1 MIKFFHVLAA
11 WLGLLSTIMFLFANI
26 KDITEGVGY
35 IYLAFLI
42 FCGAFI
48 LVVRVN
54 HKTSLSIRKSSTLWL
69 LTFLTYFVTKA
80 VLDFNDF
87 NRVKAITAG
96 TSGGLIF
103 ALGFGVAISI
113 FFQSLAKAKQ
123 SILFDPF
130 LALFFYLIC
139 IFLSLAAFREHVTFM
154 RSDIFLIDNPD
165 AVGKYQRA
173 GIFTIMV
180 SLVASVMLMEL
191 TVNQKKTKYK
201 FIKKIFYKLTV
212 VTYFILVISLL
223 PTTQL
228 IGSNTGF
235 VVILGLGFSTAI
247 WLLLQNSELFQK
259 KIKQK
264 IKKFSSIFILRKS
277 APAILIYSFWVCT
290 ALIIIGLL
298 IFSYFKLE
306 VAYFRIFGFSGE
318 NLGGNSLEGRMNI
331 LFSNFMIHFE
341 YSPLFGHLRVDELTT
356 GSGTYAHSLVSMIS
370 HLGIVG
376 TVIFLGYLVNL
387 YYDLKHNNLDM
398 AEVKLFKMLSF
409 CVILTFSLVG
419 TFFTWMP
426 LWFALGLLFSPLT
439 FRTIYR
445 SSKNYNSRFD

>member
-1 MIKFFHVLAA
+1 MIFFHGLAA

-26 KDITEGVGY
+26 KDITEGLGY
-35 IYLAFLI
+35 IYLFFLVL
-42 FCGAFI
+42 CATFI
-48 LVVRVN
+48 LVFRFN
-54 HKTSLSIRKSSTLWL
+54 HETSLTIRKSTLWL
-69 LTFLTYFVTKA
+69 LAFLTYFVTKA

-123 SILFDPF
+123 SIFFDPF
-130 LALFFYLIC
+130 LALLFYLIC
-139 IFLSLAAFREHVTFM
+139 IFLSLVAFREHVTFM

-165 AVGKYQRA
+165 AVGKYQRS

-191 TVNQKKTKYK
+191 TVNQKTNYK
-201 FIKKIFYKLTV
+201 FRKNFFYKLTV
-212 VTYFILVISLL
+212 VTYFLLVISLL

-235 VVILGLGFSTAI
+235 VVTLGLGFSTAI
-247 WLLLQNSELFQK
+247 WLLFQNSELFQK

-264 IKKFSSIFILRKS
+264 LKNFSIIFILKKS
-277 APAILIYSFWVCT
+277 APAILIYSFWICT
-290 ALIIIGLL
+290 ALIIIAFLV
-298 IFSYFKLE
+298 FRYFHLE
-306 VAYFRIFGFSGE
+306 LSYFRIFGFSGQKI
-318 NLGGNSLEGRMNI
+318 GGGSLEGRINI
-331 LFSNFMIHFE
+331 LLSNFMIHFE

-356 GSGTYAHSLVSMIS
+356 GSGSYAHSLISMIS

-376 TVIFLGYLVNL
+376 SIIFLGYLVNL
-387 YYDLKHNNLDM
+387 YYEIKHTNLERVE
-398 AEVKLFKMLSF
+398 AKLFKILSF
-409 CVILTFSLVG
+409 GVILSFALVG

-426 LWFALGLLFSPLT
+426 LWFALGLLFSPVIL
-439 FRTIYR
+439 RTVYR
-445 SSKNYNSRFD
+445 LPKNYSSKFH